1 MRQALVGQ
9 VDAMLGDWR
18 SPQVRWG
25 KSSGQKKGQPED
37 EDGNE
42 VRWVAFLESK
52 LGDKPEYECE

>member
-25 KSSGQKKGQPED
+25 KSSGQKGNPRTRMGTRWD
-37 EDGNE
+37 ESRFWRAN
-42 VRWVAFLESK
+42 WATSPSTSASK
-52 LGDKPEYECE
+52 